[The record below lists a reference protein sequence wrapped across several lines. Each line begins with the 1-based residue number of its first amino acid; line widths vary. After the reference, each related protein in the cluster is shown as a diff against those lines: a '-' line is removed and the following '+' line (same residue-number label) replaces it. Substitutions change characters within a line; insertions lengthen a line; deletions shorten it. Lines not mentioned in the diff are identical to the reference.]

1 MWVEEDY
8 QPDEYAKD
16 ALAKFREFRGSSWL
30 ACEVLLAIRGWSEA
44 GSKAVSME
52 LIFSRFWPCF
62 EAYPSMAP
70 EQVLASL
77 QTCGAVEFLF
87 EDRDPGGEVMSLESS
102 LLLAL
107 LDWRK
112 TGHCDGKVCP
122 TGLVKSLRDAI
133 GFSLSATRDLN
144 VPGAEVIVSALPD
157 APNVKIADVATLM
170 PFRGS
175 RRAVYEKSIR
185 PACEATGLSCMRA
198 DEFYGSKH
206 VMAEIVSLIKKARIV
221 VSDISEL
228 NPNVLYETGL
238 AHALGKRV
246 LIITERGTKVPFDV
260 QHLRRIE
267 YSVGW
272 RGKEQLSAALETALA
287 DMLV

>member
-1 MWVEEDY
+1 MWGEEDY

-16 ALAKFREFRGSSWL
+16 TLAKFREFRGSSWL

-87 EDRDPGGEVMSLESS
+87 EDRDPDGEVMSLESS

-144 VPGAEVIVSALPD
+144 VPGAEVIVSVLPD
-157 APNVKIADVATLM
+157 APNAKSADVATLM

-185 PACEATGLSCMRA
+185 PACEAIGVSCMRA

-246 LIITERGTKVPFDV
+246 LIITERGTEVPFDV

-267 YSVGW
+267 YSVGS
-272 RGKEQLSAALETALA
+272 RGEKQLSAALETALA